1 MADKKL
7 SPKRFSAFMGI
18 AALLGIIAI
27 GGYMWIGAKS
37 KTALSSRVA
46 SPPHANAVAGGPG
59 TPEYDKL
66 VQRQNDKEA
75 AQAVQSGT
83 TFMPSAVAPA
93 VTPNAAEQM
102 LNLPIPNPS
111 PSANTAVAAPALA
124 DASGQNIPAP
134 VQNVSDP
141 QMTVGQPGNSPV
153 MAEIQLLNAQW
164 IPQTPAVT
172 LATEPKKTFTHA
184 TTATKTHAT
193 VARKSADLTDLPRR
207 GAILYGVMDTALNS
221 RQPGPAMATV
231 VSGRFQGARLLGGFS
246 DEHDRLVV
254 KFTTLVPYKKGKA
267 GSIMAYAIDPK
278 TTEAAVATS
287 VNHHYFA
294 RWGGLLA
301 ANFLAGY
308 GQAVAN
314 SGATSVTGTG
324 VGGVAV
330 TTHSTYTTQ
339 QELIQAA
346 GQTGQAV
353 ANVLQ
358 QNFNEPATV
367 RVAAGTPVGVLIINT
382 GG

>member
-1 MADKKL
+1 MADGQL
-7 SPKRFSAFMGI
+7 SSKRFTALMVI
-18 AALLGIIAI
+18 AAVLGLAAI
-27 GGYMWIGAKS
+27 GGYYWIGTKS
-37 KTALSSRVA
+37 KTALPSRVA
-46 SPPHANAVAGGPG
+46 SPPHAKAVAGGPG

-66 VQRQNDKEA
+66 VQRQNHQA
-75 AQAVQSGT
+75 ATRALRSGS
-83 TFMPSAVAPA
+83 TFMASAVAPTA
-93 VTPNAAEQM
+93 TPDATEQQ
-102 LNLPIPNPS
+102 LNLPLPNPQT
-111 PSANTAVAAPALA
+111 PANAAASAPAVADTTAQ
-124 DASGQNIPAP
+124 DIPAP
-134 VQNVSDP
+134 IQEVSDP
-141 QMTVGQPGNSPV
+141 PTPLEQPGNSPV
-153 MAEIQLLNAQW
+153 MAEIQLLNAEW
-164 IPQTPAVT
+164 LPQTPAVT
-172 LATEPKKTFTHA
+172 L
-184 TTATKTHAT
+184 TATLKKASAHGASPSK
-193 VARKSADLTDLPRR
+193 ARAAQKLAAPITILPRR
-207 GAILYGVMDTALNS
+207 GAILYAVMDTALNS

-246 DEHDRLVV
+246 DEHDRLVI
-254 KFTTLVPYKKGKA
+254 KFATLVPYKKGKA
-267 GSIMAYAIDPK
+267 GSITAYAIDPK

-301 ANFLAGY
+301 ANFLSGY

>member
-1 MADKKL
+1 MIMADGQL
-7 SPKRFSAFMGI
+7 SSKRFTALMVI
-18 AALLGIIAI
+18 AAVLGLAAI
-27 GGYMWIGAKS
+27 GGYYWIDTKS
-37 KTALSSRVA
+37 KTALPSRVA
-46 SPPHANAVAGGPG
+46 SPPHAKAVAGGPG

-66 VQRQNDKEA
+66 VQRQNHQA
-75 AQAVQSGT
+75 ATKALRSGS
-83 TFMPSAVAPA
+83 TFMASAVAPTT
-93 VTPNAAEQM
+93 TPDAAEQQ
-102 LNLPIPNPS
+102 LNLPLPNPQT
-111 PSANTAVAAPALA
+111 PANAAASTTAVASSAQDMP
-124 DASGQNIPAP
+124 DP
-134 VQNVSDP
+134 VQAVSDP
-141 QMTVGQPGNSPV
+141 QAPLEQPGNSPV
-153 MAEIQLLNAQW
+153 MAEIQLLNAEW

-172 LATEPKKTFTHA
+172 LAGNKKKTSAHGASPRKAHA
-184 TTATKTHAT
+184 AQKPATPMTI
-193 VARKSADLTDLPRR
+193 LPRR
-207 GAILYGVMDTALNS
+207 GAILYAVMDTALNS

-246 DEHDRLVV
+246 DEHDRLVI
-254 KFTTLVPYKKGKA
+254 KFATLVPDKKGKA
-267 GSIMAYAIDPK
+267 GSITAYAIDPK

-301 ANFLAGY
+301 ANFLSGY